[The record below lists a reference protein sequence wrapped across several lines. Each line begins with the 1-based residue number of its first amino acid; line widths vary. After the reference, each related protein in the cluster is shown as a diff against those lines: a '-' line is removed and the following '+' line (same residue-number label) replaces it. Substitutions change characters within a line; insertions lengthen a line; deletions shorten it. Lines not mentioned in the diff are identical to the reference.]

1 LQVSDVNGVVER
13 LLVFLESS
21 YSHIVAE
28 TLVQLKDLLRRYPDL
43 GQVGPCR
50 GQGEGEGGRADM
62 RQSPMFPAAYG
73 GLK

>member
-1 LQVSDVNGVVER
+1 MNGVVER

-43 GQVGPCR
+43 GQVGK
-50 GQGEGEGGRADM
+50 GGRFGWTWRWRDVGAHDPG
-62 RQSPMFPAAYG
+62 QQEVGSG
-73 GLK
+73 GA